1 MAMRVCHLGMRKLL
15 NQIKQL
21 LLLMMQGVQ
30 KLECRFLDWVDM
42 LSMLQWQLLCA
53 WELLMRWLVGSV
65 VEVLWLFGLQKL
77 HEQRQLI

>member
-1 MAMRVCHLGMRKLL
+1 MAMRVCQLGMRKLL

-30 KLECRFLDWVDM
+30 KLECRFLDRVDM